1 MNAEER
7 SKLPPPECCR
17 SCMEYQGMTSPTGVL
32 RSECKKDH
40 PMHADCGFYSART
53 PSLIGE
59 TK

>member
-17 SCMEYQGMTSPTGVL
+17 ECAKCWKTVSPTGIE
-32 RSECKKDH
+32 RHECTNGHLMH
-40 PMHADCGFYSART
+40 PDCKWMEERT